1 MNNRLQSRVYSLL
14 TGKASART
22 GNSGNNSNIEQ
33 QENIYDIK
41 DVQKYLNNL
50 SNQMVDTADYEK
62 MNTNIFGMPYH
73 FLEYTDAHMDKNN
86 RFGYTFFNHI
96 YMEKPIATLMPGKMV
111 FLPAFS
117 KNNKKI
123 FGSLAADSSNP
134 NSRAAL
140 KELISEEAGSRYY
153 DFASDYTAYMNY
165 VNLMCRVCAVYLG
178 LGKENGYKAPDGG
191 SYTTYDWKNY
201 HSVQGYKTPSGTS
214 DKNLLSD
221 VKDFF
226 KNVKDDLTSGQRCYV
241 NFYIDP
247 NTTVSENISNT
258 TQASQLEGMFDSVEG
273 IVKEAQL
280 LLNTVGG
287 NGISS
292 FLDSA
297 TGKISDIANAATLG
311 VFADLLGLGKEVLN
325 GSNLIYPEIWTDS
338 NYDKHFS
345 IQINLATPYGNKE
358 AIYLNI
364 LVPMLHALCLALPRQ
379 STENSFN
386 SPFLIR
392 GYCQGWFSIDMGMVE
407 SITIDKG
414 PEQTWNVDGLPT
426 QMKIT
431 LNIKELYSSLMMS
444 PSTKPSHFFSNQGLI
459 DYLGVACGVDMTVP
473 HVYFNFRLASAM
485 LSGMVQDLPNNM
497 YRTMAENVRTILKAK
512 FKF

>member
-1 MNNRLQSRVYSLL
+1 MDSNLQKRVYSLL
-14 TGKASART
+14 TSRT
-22 GNSGNNSNIEQ
+22 GDNSGNTTDVEQ

-41 DVQKYLNNL
+41 DVNSYLSSL
-50 SNQMVDTADYEK
+50 STQAAANGNYEK

-73 FLEYTDAHMDKNN
+73 FLESTDMHMDGNN
-86 RFGYTFFNHI
+86 RFGYAFFNHI

-117 KNNKKI
+117 KNKKNI
-123 FGSLAADSSNP
+123 FSSLAADTDNQ
-134 NSRAAL
+134 NSKDAL
-140 KELISEEAGSRYY
+140 EELISEEAGSRYY
-153 DFASDYTAYMNY
+153 DFATDYTAYMNY

-178 LGKENGYKAPDGG
+178 LGKENGYTAPDGG

-201 HSVQGYKTPSGTS
+201 HSIEGYTTPSATS
-214 DKNLLSD
+214 DNNLLSN

-226 KNVKDDLTSGQRCYV
+226 KTVADDLTAGQRCYV

-247 NTTVSENISNT
+247 NTSVSENLSNT
-258 TQASQLEGMFDSVEG
+258 TQNSQLEGLFDTAEG
-273 IVKEAQL
+273 LIKEVQMIT
-280 LLNTVGG
+280 NTVGAE
-287 NGISS
+287 GI
-292 FLDSA
+292 
-297 TGKISDIANAATLG
+297 TGFIDTAIGKMEDLANAATLG
-311 VFADLLGLGKEVLN
+311 VFADLLGLGKQVLN

-338 NYDKHFS
+338 DYSKNFQ
-345 IQINLATPYGNKE
+345 IQINLASPYGSKE

-364 LVPMLHALCLALPRQ
+364 LVPMMHALCLGLPRQ

-407 SITIDKG
+407 SISIDKG
-414 PEQTWNVDGLPT
+414 PEQSWTVEGLPT
-426 QMKIT
+426 QVKIT

-444 PSTKPSHFFSNQGLI
+444 PSTKPSYFFSNQGLI

-473 HVYFNFRLASAM
+473 HVYFNFRLASALLAGKVM
-485 LSGMVQDLPNNM
+485 DIPNNM
-497 YRTMAENVRTILKAK
+497 YRTMAQSVQNLLSKK

>member
-1 MNNRLQSRVYSLL
+1 MNSNLQKRVYSLL
-14 TGKASART
+14 TSRT
-22 GNSGNNSNIEQ
+22 GDNSGNATNVEQ

-41 DVQKYLNNL
+41 DVNSYLSSL
-50 SNQMVDTADYEK
+50 SAQAAANGNYEK

-73 FLEYTDAHMDKNN
+73 FLESTDMHMDGNN
-86 RFGYTFFNHI
+86 RFGYAFFNHI

-117 KNNKKI
+117 KNKKNI
-123 FGSLAADSSNP
+123 FSSLAADTDNQ
-134 NSRAAL
+134 NSKSAL
-140 KELISEEAGSRYY
+140 EELISEEAGSRYY
-153 DFASDYTAYMNY
+153 DFATDYTAYMNY

-178 LGKENGYKAPDGG
+178 LGKENGYTAPDGG

-201 HSVQGYKTPSGTS
+201 HSVQGYTTPSSTS
-214 DKNLLSD
+214 DNNLLSN

-226 KNVKDDLTSGQRCYV
+226 KTVADDLTAGQRCYV

-247 NTTVSENISNT
+247 NTSVSENLSNT
-258 TQASQLEGMFDSVEG
+258 TQASQLEGLFDTAEG
-273 IVKEAQL
+273 LIKEVQMIT
-280 LLNTVGG
+280 NTVGG
-287 NGISS
+287 EGISG
-292 FLDSA
+292 FIDTA
-297 TGKISDIANAATLG
+297 MGKMEDLANAATLG
-311 VFADLLGLGKEVLN
+311 VFADLLGLGKQVLN

-338 NYDKHFS
+338 DYSKNFQ
-345 IQINLATPYGNKE
+345 IQINLASPYGSKE

-364 LVPMLHALCLALPRQ
+364 LVPMMHALCLGLPRQ

-407 SITIDKG
+407 SISIDKG
-414 PEQTWNVDGLPT
+414 PEQSWTVEGLPT
-426 QMKIT
+426 QVKIT

-444 PSTKPSHFFSNQGLI
+444 PSTKPSYFFSNQGLI

-473 HVYFNFRLASAM
+473 HVYFNFRLASALLAGKVM
-485 LSGMVQDLPNNM
+485 DIPNNI
-497 YRTMAENVRTILKAK
+497 YRTMAQSVQNLLSKK